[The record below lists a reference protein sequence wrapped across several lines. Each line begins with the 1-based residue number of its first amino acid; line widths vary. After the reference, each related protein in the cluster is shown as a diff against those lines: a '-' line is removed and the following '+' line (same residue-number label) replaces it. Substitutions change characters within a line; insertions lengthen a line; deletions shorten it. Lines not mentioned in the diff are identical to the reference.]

1 MKVLI
6 DTNVLVSAV
15 LRDRA
20 PEEVL
25 LFVVGHS
32 DYTWIVSG
40 DIVAEYYSVLSR
52 PRFALPREVLARWDA
67 ILRTATTMVDVPL
80 GVDFP
85 RDQGDAKFLACALAS
100 RADYLITGDRD
111 FEEARKL
118 VTTIILS
125 VSAFKRLIVDTS

>member
-25 LFVVGHS
+25 LFVIGQP
-32 DYTWIVSG
+32 DFDWIASSE
-40 DIVAEYYSVLSR
+40 ILLEY
-52 PRFALPREVLARWDA
+52 REVLRRRRFGLPVQLLERWDA
-67 ILRTATTMVDVPL
+67 VLDGHTTLVESPTL
-80 GVDFP
+80 IEFP
-85 RDQGDAKFLACALAS
+85 RDQGDAKFLSCALNS
-100 RADYLITGDRD
+100 KADILITGDRD

-118 VTTIILS
+118 VKTTILS
-125 VSAFKRLIVDTS
+125 VSAFKRLFIK